1 MVVGK
6 VPLSKK
12 VQCLIINYI
21 RKNIVVCDG
30 SGTDSKGIKNSF
42 AANNIHYLQIH
53 DGDLWVAGTDNP
65 SIGFCHTVHKSGV
78 QKTVFTEDGNQ
89 YCCIGAQPGRA
100 ERGVQ
105 SGLYRLKHR
114 FPSEHWDSLPRL

>member
-30 SGTDSKGIKNSF
+30 SGTDSKGIKKSF
-42 AANNIHYLQIH
+42 AANNIHYLRIH

-65 SIGFCHTVHKSGV
+65 SIEICHTVHKSSV
-78 QKTVFTEDGNQ
+78 
-89 YCCIGAQPGRA
+89 YI
-100 ERGVQ
+100 
-105 SGLYRLKHR
+105 RL
-114 FPSEHWDSLPRL
+114 P

>member
-42 AANNIHYLQIH
+42 AANNIHYLRIH

-65 SIGFCHTVHKSGV
+65 SIGFCHTVHKSSV
-78 QKTVFTEDGNQ
+78 
-89 YCCIGAQPGRA
+89 YI
-100 ERGVQ
+100 
-105 SGLYRLKHR
+105 RL
-114 FPSEHWDSLPRL
+114 P